1 MPLNNNNFD
10 NNSRV
15 GFNKIL
21 KLEGLDCFVK
31 NLEKHFFSQVTV
43 RNCSTSINSVHLVVE
58 LDCNFG
64 LLETMHHFE
73 KDTWGNFKSQQNS
86 FAGALKK
93 LRESNDLSIEIEEFS
108 LFLKDTSIIVSKLY
122 DQSISLQLEHIFIQ
136 LKEHAIYFTK
146 GYSEIPFEIYLPVY
160 EDSVIE
166 NEHSL
171 MMNTNPRNNNKKDYF
186 SFWGLYYYSEDD
198 ALVYDSKSQSI
209 IKGNLQMLNR

>member
-1 MPLNNNNFD
+1 M
-10 NNSRV
+10 
-15 GFNKIL
+15 
-21 KLEGLDCFVK
+21 
-31 NLEKHFFSQVTV
+31 
-43 RNCSTSINSVHLVVE
+43 
-58 LDCNFG
+58 
-64 LLETMHHFE
+64 
-73 KDTWGNFKSQQNS
+73 
-86 FAGALKK
+86 KK

-171 MMNTNPRNNNKKDYF
+171 MMNTIPRNNNKKDYF